1 MLHEL
6 RIYSFKAG
14 GAAIAAKA
22 AATIGKDIRGDNYG
36 KLIGYWNAETGTL
49 NQAFHI
55 WEHEGY
61 EKRKQLRAEMGKL
74 PRWVNEYVPVIQ
86 GEAGLQHQ
94 QIKFLNPVGEIKT
107 PAAGPN
113 LYELRTYRLK
123 PGAVGQWITNF
134 KAALPVREKYSPLI
148 ALWTGEAGQPN
159 EVVHLWS
166 YKSFEERMKV
176 RDAVSADKEWQATV
190 QKSRPLLEAQENV
203 LLLPAA
209 HSPLK

>member
-1 MLHEL
+1 MIHEL
-6 RIYSFKAG
+6 RIYTFKPG

-36 KLIGYWNAETGTL
+36 KLLGYWNTEIGAL
-49 NQAFHI
+49 NRGIHL
-55 WEHEGY
+55 WEHESY

-86 GEAGLQHQ
+86 GDAGLQRQ
-94 QIKFLNPVGEIKT
+94 DIRFLNPIMDIKK
-107 PAAGPN
+107 PASAPN

-123 PGAVGQWITNF
+123 PGAVGQWLANF
-134 KAALPVREKYSPLI
+134 KAALPVREKYSPLNG
-148 ALWTGEAGQPN
+148 LWSGEAGQPN
-159 EVVHLWS
+159 EVLHLWS

-176 RDAVSADKEWQATV
+176 REQVSADKEWQATV
-190 QKSRPLLEAQENV
+190 QKNRPLLESQESV